1 MGRYSQEER
10 IIMKTSIFVFLTL
23 FSIISIG
30 ESCLNPCS
38 GVTAATC
45 TSPCFKCGL
54 CSEHC
59 CQTIFGRD
67 ETDRVILPCLSGRND
82 TNSSDLNVDIEFI
95 EKKAFEV
102 CDTDDDGGL
111 SWPEV
116 KICEDMYGKFLK
128 IDHLPNEDD
137 FDKFDSDSNGVLFFE
152 EWQKSFA

>member
-1 MGRYSQEER
+1 MGHSIKRSHN
-10 IIMKTSIFVFLTL
+10 MKILFVLAIAL
-23 FSIISIG
+23 VYISVSEACI
-30 ESCLNPCS
+30 NPCS

-67 ETDRVILPCLSGRND
+67 ETDRIILPCLSGRND

-116 KICEDMYGKFLK
+116 KICEDM
-128 IDHLPNEDD
+128 
-137 FDKFDSDSNGVLFFE
+137 
-152 EWQKSFA
+152 